1 MSRFEYGNTVR
12 VKSTVQTWIAIPGN
26 GQHKGPHPC
35 EEASVFS
42 ILDVRGLAHQAFP
55 PGVIYGIEFED
66 GEAVEVHED
75 DLEPVADDASWQ
87 SADAL

>member
-1 MSRFEYGNTVR
+1 MSRFDYDDTVR

-26 GQHKGPHPC
+26 GPHKGPHPGDV
-35 EEASVFS
+35 ASVFS

-75 DLEPVADDASWQ
+75 DLEPVADDAPRQ
-87 SADAL
+87 NADAR